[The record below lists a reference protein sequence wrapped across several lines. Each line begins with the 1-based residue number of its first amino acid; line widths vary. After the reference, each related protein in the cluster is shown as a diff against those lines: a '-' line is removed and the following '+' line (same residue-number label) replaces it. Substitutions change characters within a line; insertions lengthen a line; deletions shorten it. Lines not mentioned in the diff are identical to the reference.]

1 MNILDMFE
9 ERASAIFGESPS
21 GQATPFSFKKL
32 AKRAARAMENETYTI
47 NNVDTAPALYT
58 VLISEPD
65 AQMIQPLYAQL
76 TREASQFVKSQ
87 AKKQGYAFVGE
98 PLFRFIPDPSLKS
111 GKFSVF
117 AENVDV
123 HTLRKLREEELS
135 YMGGQQGEQQSG
147 QHYAAQNF
155 AEHEVGLQ
163 RIPDDFGMA
172 ASPAAANNVAELP
185 VMPVTPGTP
194 APVVPNAPVVG
205 SAAGSMAAPGRAANA
220 VGSAAVAGAA
230 IGGAVAASS
239 AVGAAA
245 ASSATH
251 AASGGLASC
260 LLIDRSTGR
269 TYTAAAPSSI
279 IGRERTPRGIVLHDP
294 NVSRRH
300 AELSFDGAD
309 WRIRD
314 LNSTNGT
321 LINSVDI
328 DECILRNGDI
338 ITVGVC
344 TLEFK
349 GD

>member
-32 AKRAARAMENETYTI
+32 AKRAARAMENETYAI

-58 VLISEPD
+58 VLVSEAD
-65 AQMIQPLYAQL
+65 AQMIRPLYSQL
-76 TREASQFVKSQ
+76 TREATQFVKSQ
-87 AKKQGYAFVGE
+87 AKKKGYAFVDE

-123 HTLRKLREEELS
+123 RTLHKLREEEQS
-135 YMGGQQGEQQSG
+135 YMGVGGQ

-155 AEHEVGLQ
+155 AEHEAGLK

-172 ASPAAANNVAELP
+172 ASPAAAHNVAELP
-185 VMPVTPGTP
+185 VMPVAPGAP
-194 APVVPNAPVVG
+194 APVVPNTPVAG
-205 SAAGSMAAPGRAANA
+205 SAAGSMATPGRAANA
-220 VGSAAVAGAA
+220 VGGTAVAGAA
-230 IGGAVAASS
+230 VS
-239 AVGAAA
+239 
-245 ASSATH
+245 T
-251 AASGGLASC
+251 ASGEPVSC

-269 TYTAAAPSSI
+269 TYTATAPSSI

-321 LINSVDI
+321 LINNVDI